1 VATNSAVFDYSDG
14 VSKAWARGTH
24 ALIAVVCLA
33 FAVVGLTVLS
43 VYLYQEHEHQRPLF
57 FVVGEFGEVHGKSYQ
72 VVQFD
77 RSDPRFERAHVIQSF
92 LGKFVRLQFQF
103 RKKSAADDLPEALYF
118 MAADKAKPYETA
130 YRDGYITKRLRD
142 PSEPEVLVSVE
153 NIDLAP
159 VGLCGGPK
167 QPACSAQIQYTKTVE
182 SEAQPCMA
190 DIQFGFAEGVRTF
203 EEMEENPLGIAVEE
217 FSSQCGAAKTVAKTG
232 F

>member
-1 VATNSAVFDYSDG
+1 VANSAVFDYSDS

-43 VYLYQEHEHQRPLF
+43 VYLYEEHEHQKPLF
-57 FVVGEFGEVHGKSYQ
+57 FIVGEFGEVHGKSYQ
-72 VVQFD
+72 ILQFD

-92 LGKFVRLQFQF
+92 LAKFVRLQFQF
-103 RKKSAADDLPEALYF
+103 RKKSAADDLPETLYF
-118 MAADKAKPYETA
+118 MSAEKAKPYETA
-130 YRDGYITKRLRD
+130 YRDGYIAKRLRD

-153 NIDLAP
+153 NIDLQSIA
-159 VGLCGGPK
+159 LCGGSK
-167 QPACSAQIQYTKTVE
+167 ERACAARVQYQKTVGNE
-182 SEAQPCMA
+182 VQPCMA
-190 DIQFGFAEGVRTF
+190 DLQFGFAEGARTF

-217 FSSQCGAAKTVAKTG
+217 FSSQCGAAKTVGKTA